1 MSRDRRWDPVS
12 GEAGSA
18 AMRRIERGRQAEA
31 ERRAAAEATIDAED
45 AAMAATEAG
54 EGARGPVIDGEAEE
68 VAAAA

>member
-1 MSRDRRWDPVS
+1 
-12 GEAGSA
+12 
-18 AMRRIERGRQAEA
+18 MRRIERGRQAEA